1 VDVKTPWLQEQQA
14 GSPAT
19 TTAIDQQPKWTK
31 IVQSH
36 MAKKIDTQVQPWT
49 TPTWNNEVKLLSK
62 KMERS
67 NRNGRRNGRR

>member
-36 MAKKIDTQVQPWT
+36 MAKKNRHSG
-49 TPTWNNEVKLLSK
+49 PTMDNSN
-62 KMERS
+62 MEQ
-67 NRNGRRNGRR
+67 